1 VTTLVAGSP
10 APDFE
15 LPDQDGKPRRLND
28 LLLNGP
34 VVLFFYPAADTPGCT
49 IESCHFRD
57 LSAEFAALGVQRVG
71 VSRDSVQ
78 AQQAFADKHRLDYPL
93 LSDEDGSVAESYGV
107 KRGLLG
113 KLLPVKRTTFV
124 IGTEGVILEVIR
136 SELNMSVHADEALAV
151 LAGDLHG

>member
-1 VTTLVAGSP
+1 VTSLTAGSP

-15 LPDQDGKPRRLND
+15 LPDQDGKLRRLND
-28 LLLNGP
+28 LLLDGP

-49 IESCHFRD
+49 LESCHFRD
-57 LSAEFAALGVQRVG
+57 LSAEFAAMGVQRVG
-71 VSRDSVQ
+71 ISRDSVE
-78 AQQAFADKHRLDYPL
+78 AQRAFADKRRLDFPL

-124 IGTEGVILEVIR
+124 IGTEGVIREVIR

-151 LAGDLHG
+151 LAGEMHG